1 MIKNILATATLV
13 AASAALAGAATVA
26 FHASST
32 GFSETLNLSGVLG
45 TTGASVSLY
54 TGFETATLTVTAA
67 SGTFWS
73 ATPDTSSWTNTTAL
87 SVLSEY
93 GISVDGI
100 AGAAQIGAG
109 STSTYLTFT
118 GLTAGQTYTIA
129 VVIAEMAGTA
139 SAFSISS
146 GTLVSGTY
154 YSLTDTSDTGTDFT
168 SSFSITGSSTDSAD
182 NAGTVVV
189 VDVTADTNGTIQITY
204 SNKGTIVAAYIP
216 EPSTFGL
223 LAGVGALALV
233 AARRRRTR
241 KA

>member
-32 GFSETLNLSGVLG
+32 GFSANLGLSGVSG

-67 SGTFWS
+67 SGTFWNKGI
-73 ATPDTSSWTNTTAL
+73 DTSSWTNTTAL

-118 GLTAGQTYTIA
+118 NLTAGQTYTIA
-129 VVIAEMAGTA
+129 VVIAELAGTA

-168 SSFSITGSSTDSAD
+168 SSFSITGGSAET

>member
-13 AASAALAGAATVA
+13 AASATLAGAATVA

-32 GFSETLNLSGVLG
+32 GFSANLGLSGVLG

-67 SGTFWS
+67 NGTFWT
-73 ATPDTSSWTNTTAL
+73 ATPDTSYWTNTTAL

-93 GISVDGI
+93 GISVSGI
-100 AGAAQIGAG
+100 AGATQIGAG

-129 VVIAEMAGTA
+129 VVIAEMAGTP
-139 SAFSISS
+139 SAFSIST

-154 YSLTDTSDTGTDFT
+154 YSLTDDSDTGTDFT
-168 SSFSITGSSTDSAD
+168 SSFSITGSESEGS
-182 NAGTVVV
+182 AGTVVV
-189 VDVTADTNGTIQITY
+189 VDVTADDDGTIEITY

-233 AARRRRTR
+233 ASRRRRTR